1 MTTFS
6 QDVRYAVRMLVRS
19 RGFTAIAV
27 ATLALGIGANA
38 AIFSVVNAV
47 LLRPLPFERPGELVR
62 VTGDLKGQGLTDVG
76 LSPPELFD
84 YQDRA
89 GIFGQVSGLYPIN
102 ANITGGDRPERAE
115 VLLVDTNY
123 FSLLGVRPQV
133 GRFFEPADYR
143 TGIAE
148 IAVISDGWWR
158 RHYAADPSVIGKT
171 MRLDDDMYTIVGV
184 APPGFRHPGRSIETD
199 VEIWSPAGWRTS
211 PFRGEPNRRAYFL
224 QGGLARLKPGL
235 SLAAAQQRLDV
246 FAGELRRQ
254 FPTEYPNAEGWSPR
268 ILPLQDDLVGNVRP
282 ALLVLMA
289 AVGFVLLIAC
299 ANVAN
304 LLLARASVRRR
315 ELAIRQAMGAGR
327 LRLVRQLLTESLVL
341 ALAGGGLG
349 LALSSWGVQLLVR
362 MSPTNI
368 PGLTDTGPDPR
379 VLLFTL
385 VASLATGILFGTL
398 PALQASGPGL
408 SETLQDSARGSS
420 TGRRGRRLRSL
431 LVVAE
436 FALALVLLVAA
447 GLLVRTL
454 WQLQQVDPGFDA
466 KGVTMAS
473 LWLPQPN
480 IPESGRYFQ
489 NNAQVTLYK
498 RILER
503 VGTMPGVESVAAST
517 RVPFGSNRGGGA
529 FEIEGRDPDRE
540 GRAGAQFASVSTGYF
555 HTLRIPLVRGRVFTE
570 QDEEKAMPVAVVSD
584 SLARKFFSKE
594 DPVGRRIRIPGRLQ
608 PGPWMTIV
616 GVVRDV
622 KTEALDA
629 LDSPILYRPML
640 QASSLNMTLLVR
652 GGGSPAALGASIEKE
667 VRAADPELP
676 IYGVRTM
683 DEAMSST
690 VDQRRFAMNL
700 LLLFAVTALLL
711 SAIGVYGVIA
721 FSVAQRRH
729 EIGIR
734 MALGA
739 RPGDVQRLLLR
750 QGARLALAGVGLGLA
765 GAFVL
770 TGALSALLYGVSP
783 RDPLTFGGIA
793 ALLTAV
799 ALAASYLPARGASRL
814 DPIKALRS
822 E

>member
-1 MTTFS
+1 VTTLS
-6 QDVRYAVRMLVRS
+6 QDIRYAVRMLARS
-19 RGFTAIAV
+19 PGFTAIAV

-47 LLRPLPFERPGELVR
+47 LLNPLPFERPGELVR
-62 VTGDLKGQGLTDVG
+62 VTGDLKGQTLADVG
-76 LSPPELFD
+76 LSVPELFD
-84 YQDRA
+84 YRDRS
-89 GIFGQVSGLYPIN
+89 GIFGQISGLFPIN

-123 FSLLGVRPQV
+123 FSMLGVRPEV
-133 GRFFEPADYR
+133 GRFFETSDYR

-158 RHYAADPSVIGKT
+158 RHYGADPNVVGKT
-171 MRLDDDMYTIVGV
+171 LRMDDDLYTIVGV
-184 APPGFRHPGRSIETD
+184 TPAGFRHPGRSIETD
-199 VEIWSPAGWRTS
+199 VEIWSPAGWLTS
-211 PFRGEPNRRAYFL
+211 PFGRAPSRAAYLL
-224 QGGLARLKPGL
+224 QGGLARLRPGL
-235 SLAAAQQRLDV
+235 SVAAAQKQLDV
-246 FAGELRRQ
+246 FAEELRRQ
-254 FPTEYPNAEGWSPR
+254 FSTEYPQAEGWTPR

-304 LLLARASVRRR
+304 LLLARASARRR

-341 ALAGGGLG
+341 ALTGGALG
-349 LALSSWGVQLLVR
+349 LALSSWGVQLLLR
-362 MSPTNI
+362 LSPASL
-368 PGLTDTGPDPR
+368 PGVAAAGPDAR

-385 VASLATGILFGTL
+385 AASLSTGILFGTL
-398 PALQASGPGL
+398 PALQASGSGF
-408 SETLQDSARGSS
+408 SESLQDSARGSS
-420 TGRRGRRLRSL
+420 TGRRGRRLRSV

-454 WQLQQVDPGFDA
+454 WRLQQVDPGFDS

-480 IPESGRYFQ
+480 IPESGRYFK
-489 NNAQVTLYK
+489 NDAQVTLYK

-503 VGTMPGVESVAAST
+503 VGALPGVANVAAST

-529 FEIEGRDPDRE
+529 FEIEGRDPVRG

-555 HTLRIPLVRGRVFTE
+555 QTLRIPLVRGRVFTE

-584 SLARKFFSKE
+584 SLVRKFFANE
-594 DPVGRRIRIPGRLQ
+594 DPVGRRIRIPGRLR

-629 LDSPILYRPML
+629 LESPILYRPML

-652 GGGSPAALGASIEKE
+652 GGGGPAALGAAIEKE
-667 VRAADPELP
+667 IRAADPQLP

-690 VDQRRFAMNL
+690 VRQRRFAMRL

-739 RPGDVQRLLLR
+739 RPGDVQRLLLT
-750 QGARLALAGVGLGLA
+750 QGARLALAGVGIGLA
-765 GAFVL
+765 GAFLL

-799 ALAASYLPARGASRL
+799 ALLACYLPARGASRL
-814 DPIKALRS
+814 DPIQALRS

>member
-1 MTTFS
+1 MTTLS
-6 QDVRYAVRMLVRS
+6 QDIRYAVRMLARS
-19 RGFTAIAV
+19 KGFTAIAV

-47 LLRPLPFERPGELVR
+47 LLRPLPFPRAEELVR
-62 VTGDLKGQGLTDVG
+62 VTGDLKGQGVTDVG
-76 LSPPELFD
+76 VSAPELFD
-84 YQDRA
+84 YQDHA

-123 FSLLGVRPQV
+123 FSMLGVRPQV

-158 RHYAADPSVIGKT
+158 RHYAADPGVIGRT

-184 APPGFRHPGRSIETD
+184 APPDFRNPGRGIETD
-199 VEIWSPAGWRTS
+199 VEIWAPAGWRTS

-235 SLAAAQQRLDV
+235 SPAAAQKRLDV

-254 FPTEYPNAEGWSPR
+254 FPTDYPQGEGWTPR
-268 ILPLQDDLVGNVRP
+268 IVPLQDDLVGNVRP
-282 ALLVLMA
+282 ALIVLMA

-304 LLLARASVRRR
+304 LLLARASVRRK
-315 ELAIRQAMGAGR
+315 EIAIRQAMGARRFR
-327 LRLVRQLLTESLVL
+327 LLRQLLTESLVL
-341 ALAGGGLG
+341 SLVGGALG
-349 LALSSWGVQLLVR
+349 LALSSWGVQILAR

-368 PGLTDTGPDPR
+368 PGLADVSPDAR
-379 VLLFTL
+379 VLLFAL
-385 VASLATGILFGTL
+385 GASIVTGVLFGTL
-398 PALQASGPGL
+398 PALQASSPAV
-408 SETLQDSARGSS
+408 SEALQDSSRGS
-420 TGRRGRRLRSL
+420 TGRRGRRLRSI

-454 WQLQQVDPGFDA
+454 WRLQQVDPGFDS
-466 KGVTMAS
+466 KGMTTAS

-480 IPESGRYFQ
+480 IPENGRYFQ
-489 NNAQVTLYK
+489 NDAQVTLYK

-503 VGTMPGVESVAAST
+503 VGALSGVASVAAST
-517 RVPFGSNRGGGA
+517 RVPFGNNRGGGA
-529 FEIEGRDPDRE
+529 FEIEGHDPDRE
-540 GRAGAQFASVSTGYF
+540 GRAGSQFASVSTGYF
-555 HTLRIPLVRGRVFTE
+555 QTLRIPLVRGRVFTD
-570 QDEEKAMPVAVVSD
+570 QDAEKAMPVAVVSE
-584 SLARKFFSKE
+584 SLARKFFANE
-594 DPVGRRIRIPGRLQ
+594 DPVGKRVRFPSRTPT
-608 PGPWMTIV
+608 PNPWITIV

-622 KTEALDA
+622 KTVALDA
-629 LDSPILYRPML
+629 LDIPILYRPML

-652 GGGSPAALGASIEKE
+652 GGGDPAALGAAVEKE
-667 VRAADPELP
+667 VRTVDPELP
-676 IYGVRTM
+676 VYGVRTM
-683 DEAMSST
+683 DEAMAST
-690 VDQRRFAMNL
+690 VSQRRFAMNL

-739 RPGDVQRLLLR
+739 RPGDVQKLLLT
-750 QGARLALAGVGLGLA
+750 QGARLALAGVGIGLA
-765 GAFVL
+765 GAFLL

-793 ALLTAV
+793 ALLTMV

-814 DPIKALRS
+814 DPVKALRS